1 MLSIRQCLALLD
13 SRAVVSLSV
22 VTYDRQRK
30 KGGKVEHYAECILVQ
45 PDEVEA
51 ENQPF
56 AERAPTKAERLLSG
70 YDRPAAEKR
79 NPQHGEWYT
88 RNIRLIAHGMP
99 TSIIRKIH
107 PALIIECNGQT
118 TTV

>member
-1 MLSIRQCLALLD
+1 MLSIRDCLALLE
-13 SRAVVSLSV
+13 SRAVCSMTV
-22 VTYDRQRK
+22 VTYDGQRK
-30 KGGKVEHYAECILVQ
+30 KGGDIEHYSECILVQ
-45 PDEVEA
+45 PDEVDL

-79 NPQHGEWYT
+79 NPRHGEWYT
-88 RNIRLIAHGMP
+88 RNVRLIAHGQP

-107 PALIIECNGQT
+107 PPLIIEFNGQT